1 MTDAMR
7 LLASNIADFIM
18 AEGLNGNFETS
29 DIVEAATIGLAI
41 VTLSFSVEG
50 HEADTILDVIGMFQE
65 AGVYMIEAKRG
76 EADESDSVQRHH

>member
-7 LLASNIADFIM
+7 LLASNIAEFIM
-18 AEGLNGNFETS
+18 AEGLNGNFKPS
-29 DIVEAATIGLAI
+29 DIVEAATVGLAV

-65 AGVYMIEAKRG
+65 VGVHMIEAKRG
-76 EADESDSVQRHH
+76 EADESDSVQRYN